1 MARVIPIVLDG
12 SRAVV
17 FDGGV
22 FGLVA
27 NVNGTLWPLQRP
39 EAEF

>member
-22 FGLVA
+22 FGLFA
-27 NVNGTLWPLQRP
+27 NGNGKPWPLQKP
-39 EAEF
+39 EAGF